1 MSSGDLLFQDLLCLQ
16 EYNCGPTV
24 VGRLVISRNAHI
36 CENIYFMMCH
46 ETGTIC
52 YGLMVT
58 LEKLQG
64 SYCCYSYKGVYFR
77 RCCCFLLLF
86 FHINLK
92 ELHSLVSALL
102 YQRLFAGLFYPTEW
116 FSAWVNKIWFRQILK
131 PLWIFLM
138 HSLKERL

>member
-1 MSSGDLLFQDLLCLQ
+1 
-16 EYNCGPTV
+16 
-24 VGRLVISRNAHI
+24 
-36 CENIYFMMCH
+36 MMCH

-86 FHINLK
+86 FCIFHINLK
-92 ELHSLVSALL
+92 ELHALVSALL
-102 YQRLFAGLFYPTEW
+102 DCLLDCFIQPNDSVLE
-116 FSAWVNKIWFRQILK
+116 
-131 PLWIFLM
+131 
-138 HSLKERL
+138 